1 MVQDIRLGILRGDGL
16 SKGGPVN
23 GGGEPCETVIERI
36 RGKDIEYLEE
46 VIEYLTS
53 HKFRELNQETYVERS
68 KMIAVPMEGDDRLV
82 SFEEIAQYVKEN
94 MDKKLS
100 ERRRKTYDLFQS
112 SKKDSDRKK
121 NKRKLSP
128 SKSSER

>member
-1 MVQDIRLGILRGDGL
+1 MIMECLAR
-16 SKGGPVN
+16 
-23 GGGEPCETVIERI
+23 TVMGRI
-36 RGKDIEYLEE
+36 RGKEIEYPEE

-100 ERRRKTYDLFQS
+100 ERRQKTYDLFQS